1 MVFQMNSQDSTRQQT
16 QRPKPHRTRYAVRAL
31 RYRNYRIYY
40 FGMLVSFTG
49 TWMQTVAQSW
59 LVYRMTGSPWL
70 LGLVGFASQAPVFLL
85 APLGGV
91 IADRRSRL
99 RIIILTQVLA
109 MIQAFILAGLTLTN
123 QVTVI
128 SIVALALALGV
139 INSFDLPARQSFM
152 VEMVGKE
159 DLMNAISLNSSMI
172 QGSRVAGPAIAGLLV
187 GWLGEGPCFLIN
199 GLSYIAVIAGLAT
212 IRMNGEVHARAEGSA
227 LANLREGFDYV
238 RTTRPVRALLLLVA
252 FVSVFG
258 LPYTVL
264 MPIFASEVLG
274 GGPLAL
280 GGLLGA
286 TGAGA
291 LAGALTLAARK
302 SVRGL
307 GRVVAS
313 SVAAFGFL
321 LILFSVSHNLIVST
335 ALSFP
340 VGFAVLLQM
349 SASNTLVQTMV
360 PDKMRGRLMSFYA
373 MSLMGMAPFGSLLA
387 GAAAA
392 RVGAPRTVLMGGLF
406 CLVASLVFWL
416 RLPSL
421 SREATP
427 ILIAHGALAG
437 EPSEVDAG
445 NIP

>member
-1 MVFQMNSQDSTRQQT
+1 
-16 QRPKPHRTRYAVRAL
+16 
-31 RYRNYRIYY
+31 
-40 FGMLVSFTG
+40 MLVSFTG
-49 TWMQTVAQSW
+49 TWMQSVAQGW

-91 IADRRSRL
+91 MADRRSRL
-99 RIIILTQVLA
+99 RIIIFTQVLA
-109 MIQAFILAGLTLTN
+109 MVQAFILAALTLSN
-123 QVTVI
+123 RVTVA
-128 SIVALALALGV
+128 SIIVLALALGV

-159 DLMNAISLNSSMI
+159 DLMNAIALNSSMI

-199 GLSYIAVIAGLAT
+199 GLSYIAVIAGLLT
-212 IRMNGEVHARAEGSA
+212 IRTSGDGKGQSEGSA
-227 LANLREGFDYV
+227 LADLREGFNYV

-252 FVSVFG
+252 FVSIFG

-286 TGAGA
+286 AGVGA

-307 GRVVAS
+307 GRVVALS
-313 SVAAFGFL
+313 AAVFGSL
-321 LILFSVSHNLIVST
+321 LMLFSLSRSLFLST
-335 ALSFP
+335 ALLFP

-360 PDKMRGRLMSFYA
+360 PDKMRGRLMSFYS

-387 GAAAA
+387 GAVAA
-392 RVGAPRTVLMGGLF
+392 RVGAPRTVLFGGAS
-406 CLVASLVFWL
+406 CLAAGLAFWI

-421 SREATP
+421 SREAVP
-427 ILIAHGALAG
+427 ILIAQGAMPG
-437 EPSEVDAG
+437 EPSEADTGKV
-445 NIP
+445 